1 MRERSMSKALIIGG
15 GIGGLCA
22 AIALRQAG
30 MDVTVFERV
39 TEMHEVGAGLT
50 LWTNAVRAL
59 QKLGLT
65 DALQAI
71 GAPGTRG
78 SIRSWQGEILSAIPV
93 DELTQE
99 FGVVPLAV
107 HRADLQA
114 VLLSALGE
122 GVVHLGASCVGCTQ
136 DETGVRA
143 QFADG
148 QEAQGE
154 VLIGADGLHSV
165 IRAHLFGQTK
175 PRYAGYTAWR
185 SVTPFQVEQQGEAF
199 ETWGRGKRF
208 GFVPLNQGR
217 VYWFATRNMPEGRG
231 DGKMGRKGEVLDLF
245 RGWHEPIE
253 ALIKTTEESAIL
265 RNDIY
270 DQKPLHHWGEGRIT
284 LLGDAAHPMT
294 PNMGQ
299 GACQAIEDAIV
310 LAACLRNAS
319 DLEAALRA
327 YEEERIKRTAAIVKR
342 SWTIGRVAQWENLL
356 ACSIRNALLKR
367 TPSGVLL
374 KQLVWVVEYEA

>member
-1 MRERSMSKALIIGG
+1 MRERTMNRALIIGG

-22 AIALRQAG
+22 AIALRQEG

-39 TEMHEVGAGLT
+39 TEMNEVGAGLT

-71 GAPGTRG
+71 GTPYTRAT
-78 SIRSWQGEILSAIPV
+78 IYSWQGEILSETPV
-93 DELTQE
+93 DALLKKFQIASI
-99 FGVVPLAV
+99 GV

-114 VLLSALGE
+114 ILLSTLGE
-122 GVVHLGASCVGCTQ
+122 GVVQRGAQCTGFTQ
-136 DETGVRA
+136 NETGVCA
-143 QFADG
+143 SFADG
-148 QEAQGE
+148 KEAWGD
-154 VLIGADGLHSV
+154 VLIGADGIHSV
-165 IRAHLFGQTK
+165 IRSQLFGLAR

-185 SVTPFQVEQQGEAF
+185 GVTPFQVEQIGDAF

-208 GFVPLNQGR
+208 GFVPLDQGR

-231 DGKMGRKGEVLDLF
+231 DGKMGRKCEVLDLF

-253 ALIKTTEESAIL
+253 ALIQATEESAIL
-265 RNDIY
+265 HNDIY
-270 DQKPLHHWGEGRIT
+270 DQKPLHHWGEGHIT

-299 GACQAIEDAIV
+299 GACQAIEDALV
-310 LAACLRNAS
+310 LAACLRNARNM
-319 DLEAALRA
+319 EAALRA
-327 YEEERIKRTAAIVKR
+327 YEKERIKRTAAIIRR
-342 SWTIGRVAQWENLL
+342 SRTIGRVAQWESPLV
-356 ACSIRNALLKR
+356 CSIRNAILKR
-367 TPSGVLL
+367 TPSDALF
-374 KQLVWVVEYEA
+374 KQLEWVLEYQA

>member
-1 MRERSMSKALIIGG
+1 MSRALIIGG

-30 MDVTVFERV
+30 IDVTVFERV
-39 TEMHEVGAGLT
+39 TDMHEVGAGLT

-65 DALQAI
+65 DALRAI
-71 GAPGTRG
+71 GTPCTRAT
-78 SIRSWQGEILSAIPV
+78 IYSWQGTILAETPV
-93 DELTQE
+93 DELLKKFQVASI
-99 FGVVPLAV
+99 GV

-114 VLLSALGE
+114 VLLSKLGE
-122 GVVHLGASCVGCTQ
+122 GVVQPGAQCTGFTQ
-136 DETGVRA
+136 NEKGVCA
-143 QFADG
+143 YFAGGKEVWGD
-148 QEAQGE
+148 
-154 VLIGADGLHSV
+154 VLIGADGIHSV
-165 IRAHLFGQTK
+165 IRSQLFGQAK

-185 SVTPFQVEQQGEAF
+185 SVTPFQVEQEGEAF

-208 GFVPLNQGR
+208 GFVPLNNGR
-217 VYWFATRNMPEGRG
+217 VYWFATRNSLEGRG
-231 DGKMGRKGEVLDLF
+231 DGAMGRKGEVLDLF

-253 ALIKTTEESAIL
+253 ALIKATEESAML

-270 DQKPLHHWGEGRIT
+270 DRKPLHHWGEGRIT

-299 GACQAIEDAIV
+299 GGCQAIEDALV

-319 DLEAALRA
+319 DMEAALRA
-327 YEEERIKRTAAIVKR
+327 YEDKRIKRTAAIVKR
-342 SWTIGRVAQWENLL
+342 SRTIGRVAQWENPL
-356 ACSIRNALLKR
+356 ACSIRDALLKR
-367 TPSGVLL
+367 TPSDVLF
-374 KQLVWVVEYEA
+374 KQLGWVVGYEA